1 MFSFLATVSGFSVT
15 QLNTTSVSVMWK
27 SINTTGVSHYTVY
40 YTSTCACKTETDSGS
55 VTFPANTN
63 QGVIGGLDPNLNY
76 VFAISVT
83 FNIGGTLYENNQTPY
98 FKPSKIQ
105 YKISLI
111 VYNFRNCTNILSVT
125 IVVIK

>member
-1 MFSFLATVSGFSVT
+1 MFSLATVSGFSVT
-15 QLNTTSVSVMWK
+15 QLNTTSVSVMWE

-40 YTSTCACKTETDSGS
+40 YTSISKRKTETDSGN

-83 FNIGGTLYENNQTPY
+83 FSIRGTLYEGHRTPY
-98 FKPSKIQ
+98 ITPG
-105 YKISLI
+105 
-111 VYNFRNCTNILSVT
+111 T
-125 IVVIK
+125 